1 MFVSV
6 KMCMSMSPKRS
17 KASFYVKLVETNK
30 REYTCLMHIPG
41 SEPKA
46 IARKAVMLPLGVVK
60 LDDILSYIEAFS
72 FVTIVRWQKT
82 SVLANRSSP
91 TLTTPK

>member
-1 MFVSV
+1 
-6 KMCMSMSPKRS
+6 
-17 KASFYVKLVETNK
+17 
-30 REYTCLMHIPG
+30 
-41 SEPKA
+41 
-46 IARKAVMLPLGVVK
+46 
-60 LDDILSYIEAFS
+60 LDNILSYIEAFS